1 MSARFTDA
9 VILGRRN
16 LTARISEFT
25 LGLAD
30 GTALPPARA
39 GSHVELRFGG
49 ESGRFLRHYSLVG
62 PLTART
68 AQEGFWRI
76 AVQREDRRRGSDYIH
91 RHLRPGSRLQIS
103 GEMSP
108 FRMAQVGGMAQT
120 EGMTQAGDSVLLVA
134 GGIGITAMLPMLRS
148 CVMRQVPVRMLYA
161 GRSRAEMAFADEVKA
176 MGGDRVT
183 LHDQAALGRRP
194 DLAALLA
201 AQPPGTTAYVCGP
214 PGLIAALGDEA
225 RRQGWPPERL
235 RHEIFNAA
243 HRPDDAELTVRTASG
258 REVRVGAGTT
268 ILDALEMA
276 GVDTLSDCRRG
287 ECGLCVTR
295 LKRAAPI
302 DHRDR
307 YLTTQE
313 RAAMDQIAI
322 CCSRPKDRL
331 IELDI

>member
-9 VILGRRN
+9 VILGRRD
-16 LTARISEFT
+16 LTQRISKFT
-25 LGLAD
+25 IGLAD

-49 ESGRFLRHYSLVG
+49 QNGRFLRHYSLVG
-62 PLTART
+62 PLSTTSAH
-68 AQEGFWRI
+68 EGFWRI

-108 FRMAQVGGMAQT
+108 FRMAQAEQN
-120 EGMTQAGDSVLLVA
+120 VLLVA

-148 CVMRQVPVRMLYA
+148 CVMRQVPVSMFYA
-161 GRSRAEMAFADEVKA
+161 GRSRAEMAFADEVEA
-176 MGGDRVT
+176 IGGACVT
-183 LHDQAALGRRP
+183 LHDETALGHRP
-194 DLAALLA
+194 DLARLLA

-214 PGLIAALGDEA
+214 AGLIQGLCDEA
-225 RRQGWPPERL
+225 QRQGWAPGRVRYEV
-235 RHEIFNAA
+235 FNAA
-243 HRPDDAELTVRTASG
+243 HRPDDGALTVRTASG
-258 REVRVGAGTT
+258 RDVRVGAGTT

-295 LKRAAPI
+295 LKQATQI

-307 YLTTQE
+307 YLTDPE

-322 CCSRPKDRL
+322 CCSRPTGSL
-331 IELDI
+331 IELEI